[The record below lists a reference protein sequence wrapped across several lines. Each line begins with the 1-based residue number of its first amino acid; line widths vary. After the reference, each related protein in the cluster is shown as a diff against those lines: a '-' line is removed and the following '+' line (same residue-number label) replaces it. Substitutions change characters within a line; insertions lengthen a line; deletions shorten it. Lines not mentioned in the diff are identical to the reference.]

1 MLRKI
6 DWESQIG
13 RRLRLRDLHVFSTV
27 VQRGSM
33 AKAAQQLGVSQPAVS
48 EVIADLEH
56 ALGVRLLDR
65 SAQGIEPTIYG
76 DALVKRSVAV
86 FDELKQSIRDIE
98 FLSDATT
105 GEVRIGCME
114 APWFTL
120 LPDAIRR
127 FSQQYPRIQVH
138 TDLIDHSEAF
148 LALRERRYDCV
159 LIPPST
165 RPQDKAADDLTTE
178 ILYDDKVIV
187 AASARS
193 KWARRRKIDLAE
205 LIDEPWILS
214 GPTALTR
221 PFIERIFEA
230 AGLSHPNPRIATGSI
245 ILRARLIAG
254 SPYLGIFLT
263 SVLQRLIAD
272 NYALTVLPVDLRANT
287 QSVAI
292 VTLKNRTLSPV
303 VERFLAC
310 VREVAASLAGKQGGR
325 AARPAT
331 EPGAPPLPLVG
342 RGRGQGSGDVA
353 LQCSTARAP
362 TPTLPHK
369 GTHKGGGRKT
379 ASASTRKRP

>member
-1 MLRKI
+1 MLVISDLRRSCYKGNSLSSFIPERTSLMLRKI

-33 AKAAQQLGVSQPAVS
+33 AKAARQLGVSHPAVS

-76 DALVKRSVAV
+76 DALLKRSVAV

-105 GEVRIGCME
+105 GEVRIGSME
-114 APWFTL
+114 AAWFTL
-120 LPDAIRR
+120 LPDVIRR

-159 LIPPST
+159 LIPI
-165 RPQDKAADDLTTE
+165 RRGLQDKAVDDLTVE
-178 ILYDDKVIV
+178 ALYDDATIV
-187 AASARS
+187 AASAHS
-193 KWARRRKIDLAE
+193 KWEGRRKIDLAE

-214 GPTALTR
+214 GPTTWSGPLVEEICR
-221 PFIERIFEA
+221 A
-230 AGLSHPNPRIATGSI
+230 AGLSPPNPRIATSSI

-254 SPYLGIFLT
+254 SPYLGMFLT
-263 SVLQRLIAD
+263 SVLRRLRAC
-272 NYALTVLPVDLRANT
+272 NYAP
-287 QSVAI
+287 
-292 VTLKNRTLSPV
+292 
-303 VERFLAC
+303 
-310 VREVAASLAGKQGGR
+310 
-325 AARPAT
+325 
-331 EPGAPPLPLVG
+331 
-342 RGRGQGSGDVA
+342 
-353 LQCSTARAP
+353 
-362 TPTLPHK
+362 
-369 GTHKGGGRKT
+369 
-379 ASASTRKRP
+379 